1 MRNLLIVDDEVYAL
15 QAMVEGVDWQSAG
28 IDQVFSAGEAE
39 EARAILKRH
48 AIDIMICDI
57 EMPGETGLDLQS
69 WVLKH
74 DPGMLTIFLTGH
86 ALFVY
91 AQTAIKL
98 NSFDYVLKPAP
109 ADQLLKIVS
118 QAVDKIKAGEQRTHT
133 NKLYETVY
141 KRWQTHKP
149 LLTERFWKDAISQ
162 RMTLTKQRLQELAE
176 VYGAEIDPNAR
187 IVPIVISVEEWVREF
202 DLRDEEVLE
211 YALRNAAKEMLLGDR
226 PGEVFQDHGGL
237 NIVLA
242 YEQDGIVASASEME
256 QDCQIYIRECGTYF
270 YCRLSCYVGVPVAV
284 TELQGMLNEL
294 MDMERRNIKELA
306 GVFVYDEQGR
316 DTEDRFLPI
325 PWFSELSIL
334 FETGKVGDLRERVD
348 EIFELLAGQERL
360 SPEILRLYYHAMLHV
375 VYPLLHQKNVSVRS
389 LYPGEREPEESVVTR
404 SLPQLKQWTLDLISR
419 VVPVLYPDDHS
430 PMTIV
435 DQLCIYIENHIGEEL
450 MREELASFAGFN
462 PAYLSRLFRKEKGM
476 SLSEFILQRRV
487 AKAKTLLSQSTVKV
501 TDIAGKVGYYNY
513 SHFTKMFKK
522 CTGITPQEF
531 RKQSRTVQL

>member
-15 QAMVEGVDWQSAG
+15 QAMVEGVDWSSAG
-28 IDQVFSAGEAE
+28 IDQVFSAGDAE
-39 EARAILKRH
+39 EARLLMKAH
-48 AIDIMICDI
+48 PIDILICDI

-86 ALFVY
+86 ALFDY

-98 NSFDYVLKPAP
+98 NSFDYLLKPAP
-109 ADQLLKIVS
+109 ADQLLKVVT
-118 QAVDKIKAGEQRTHT
+118 QAIDKIKDGEQRSRT
-133 NKLYETVY
+133 NEVYESVY

-162 RMTLTKQRLQELAE
+162 RITLTQQKLQELAE
-176 VYGAEIDPNAR
+176 VYGAEIDPQAR
-187 IVPIVISVEEWVREF
+187 VLPIVISVEEWVRDF

-211 YALRNAAKEMLLGDR
+211 YALRNAAKEMLLGDK
-226 PGEVFQDHGGL
+226 PGEVFQDHSGL
-237 NIVLA
+237 NIVLV
-242 YEQDGIVASASEME
+242 YEQDGVVPTASEVV
-256 QDCQIYIRECGTYF
+256 QGCQSYIQECGTYF
-270 YCRLSCYVGVPVAV
+270 YCRLSCYVGIPVAV
-284 TELQGMLNEL
+284 TDIQGMLNEL
-294 MDMERRNIKELA
+294 MDMERRNINELE
-306 GVFVYDEQGR
+306 GVFIYDEAGR

-334 FETGKVGDLRERVD
+334 FETGKFDDLRERVD
-348 EIFELLAGQERL
+348 EIFELLAAQERL

-375 VYPLLHQKNVSVRS
+375 IYPLLHQKNVSVRS

-404 SLPQLKQWTLDLISR
+404 SLPQLKQWTSDLISR
-419 VVPVLYPDDHS
+419 AIPVLYPDDHS

-531 RKQSRTVQL
+531 RKQSRTVQI

>member
-1 MRNLLIVDDEVYAL
+1 VDDEVYAL
-15 QAMVEGVDWQSAG
+15 QAMVEGVDWSLAG
-28 IDQVFSAGEAE
+28 IDQVFSAGDAE
-39 EARAILKRH
+39 EARMLMKSH
-48 AIDIMICDI
+48 PIDIMICDI

-86 ALFVY
+86 ALFDY

-109 ADQLLKIVS
+109 ADQLLKVVS
-118 QAVDKIKAGEQRTHT
+118 QAMDKIKDDEQRSRT
-133 NKLYETVY
+133 NEVYENVY

-162 RMTLTKQRLQELAE
+162 RVTLTQQKLQELAE
-176 VYGAEIDPNAR
+176 VYGAEIDPQVR
-187 IVPIVISVEEWVREF
+187 VLPIVISVEEWVRDF

-211 YALRNAAKEMLLGDR
+211 YALRNAAKEMLLGDK
-226 PGEVFQDHGGL
+226 PGEVFQDHSGL

-242 YEQDGIVASASEME
+242 YEQDGIIPTASEMA
-256 QDCQIYIRECGTYF
+256 QGCQSYIQECGTYF

-284 TELQGMLNEL
+284 TDLQGMLNEL
-294 MDMERRNIKELA
+294 MDMERRNINELE
-306 GVFVYDEQGR
+306 GVFIYDEVGR

-334 FETGKVGDLRERVD
+334 FETGKFNDLRERVD
-348 EIFELLAGQERL
+348 EIFELLAAQERL

-375 VYPLLHQKNVSVRS
+375 IYPLLHQKNVSVRS
-389 LYPGEREPEESVVTR
+389 LYPGEREPEEHVVTR
-404 SLPQLKQWTLDLISR
+404 SLPQLKQWTSDLISR
-419 VVPVLYPDDHS
+419 AIPVLYPDDHS

-531 RKQSRTVQL
+531 RKQSRTVQI

>member
-15 QAMVEGVDWQSAG
+15 QAMVEGVDWTLAG
-28 IDQVFSAGEAE
+28 IDQVFSAGDAE
-39 EARAILKRH
+39 EARMLLK
-48 AIDIMICDI
+48 AQPIDIMICDI

-74 DPGMLTIFLTGH
+74 DPGILTIFLTGH
-86 ALFVY
+86 ALFDY

-109 ADQLLKIVS
+109 ADQLLKVVT
-118 QAVDKIKAGEQRTHT
+118 QAIDKIKDGEQHSRT
-133 NKLYETVY
+133 NEVYETVY
-141 KRWQTHKP
+141 RRWQTHKP
-149 LLTERFWKDAISQ
+149 LLTERFWKDAVSQ
-162 RMTLTKQRLQELAE
+162 RLTLTPQKLKELAE
-176 VYGAEIDPNAR
+176 VYGAEIDPQAH
-187 IVPIVISVEEWVREF
+187 VLPIVISVEEWVREF

-211 YALRNAAKEMLLGDR
+211 YALRNAAKEMLLGDK
-226 PGEVFQDHGGL
+226 PGEVFQDHSGL

-242 YEQDGIVASASEME
+242 YEQDGISPTASELAE
-256 QDCQIYIRECGTYF
+256 GCQSYIRKCGSYF
-270 YCRLSCYVGVPVAV
+270 YCRLSCYVGVPVAI

-294 MDMERRNIKELA
+294 MDMERRNINELE
-306 GVFVYDEQGR
+306 GVFKYDVQGR
-316 DTEDRFLPI
+316 EAEDRFLPI
-325 PWFSELSIL
+325 PWFPELSVL
-334 FETGKVGDLRERVD
+334 FETGKFEDLRERVD
-348 EIFELLAGQERL
+348 EIFELLAAQERL

-404 SLPQLKQWTLDLISR
+404 SLPQLKHWTSDLISR
-419 VVPVLYPDDHS
+419 AIPVLYPDDHS

-531 RKQSRTVQL
+531 RKQSRAVQI

>member
-28 IDQVFSAGEAE
+28 IDQVFSAGDAE

-86 ALFVY
+86 ALFAY

-176 VYGAEIDPNAR
+176 VYGAEIDPDAR

-389 LYPGEREPEESVVTR
+389 LYPGEREPEESFVTR
-404 SLPQLKQWTLDLISR
+404 SLPQLKLWTLDLISR

-430 PMTIV
+430 AMTIV

>member
-15 QAMVEGVDWQSAG
+15 QAMVEGVDWSLAG
-28 IDQVFSAGEAE
+28 IDQVFSAGDAE
-39 EARAILKRH
+39 EARLLIKTH
-48 AIDIMICDI
+48 PIDIMICDI

-86 ALFVY
+86 ALFDY

-109 ADQLLKIVS
+109 ADQLLKVVN
-118 QAVDKIKAGEQRTHT
+118 QAMDKIKDGELRSRT
-133 NKLYETVY
+133 NEVYETVY

-149 LLTERFWKDAISQ
+149 LLTERFWKDALSQ
-162 RMTLTKQRLQELAE
+162 RVTLTHQRLQELAE
-176 VYGAEIDPNAR
+176 VYGAEIDPQVR
-187 IVPIVISVEEWVREF
+187 VLPIVISVEEWMRDF

-211 YALRNAAKEMLLGDR
+211 YALRNAAKEMLLGDK
-226 PGEVFQDHGGL
+226 PGEVFQDHSGL

-242 YEQDGIVASASEME
+242 YEQD
-256 QDCQIYIRECGTYF
+256 
-270 YCRLSCYVGVPVAV
+270 V
-284 TELQGMLNEL
+284 TDLQGMLNEL
-294 MDMERRNIKELA
+294 MDMERRNINELE
-306 GVFVYDEQGR
+306 GVFIYDEVGR

-334 FETGKVGDLRERVD
+334 FETGKFDDLRERVD
-348 EIFELLAGQERL
+348 EIFELLAAQERL
-360 SPEILRLYYHAMLHV
+360 SPEILHLYYHAMLHV
-375 VYPLLHQKNVSVRS
+375 IYPLLHQKNVS
-389 LYPGEREPEESVVTR
+389 
-404 SLPQLKQWTLDLISR
+404 WTSDLISR
-419 VVPVLYPDDHS
+419 AIPVLYPDDHS

-531 RKQSRTVQL
+531 RKQSRTVQI

>member
-15 QAMVEGVDWQSAG
+15 QAMVEGVDWHSAG
-28 IDQVFSAGEAE
+28 IDQVFSAGDAE
-39 EARAILKRH
+39 EARTILKRH

-86 ALFVY
+86 ALFAY
-91 AQTAIKL
+91 AQSAIKL

-242 YEQDGIVASASEME
+242 YEQDGIVASAKEME
-256 QDCQIYIRECGTYF
+256 KDCQIYIRECGTYF

-294 MDMERRNIKELA
+294 MDMERRNIKELE

-404 SLPQLKQWTLDLISR
+404 SLPQLKQWTLELISR

>member
-15 QAMVEGVDWQSAG
+15 QAMVEGVDWQAAG
-28 IDQVFSAGEAE
+28 IDQVFSAGDAE
-39 EARAILKRH
+39 EARKILKAN

-74 DPGMLTIFLTGH
+74 DPGILTIFLTGH
-86 ALFVY
+86 ALFDY

-98 NSFDYVLKPAP
+98 SSFDYVLKPAP
-109 ADQLLKIVS
+109 ADQLIKVVT
-118 QAVDKIKAGEQRTHT
+118 QAVEKIKDGEQRTRT
-133 NKLYETVY
+133 NEVYETVY
-141 KRWQTHKP
+141 KRWKTHKP

-162 RMTLTKQRLQELAE
+162 RITLTEQRLQELAE
-176 VYGAEIDPNAR
+176 LYGAEIDPQAR
-187 IVPIVISVEEWVREF
+187 VLPIVISVEEWVRDF

-211 YALRNAAKEMLLGDR
+211 YALRNAAKEMLLGDK
-226 PGEVFQDHGGL
+226 PGEVFQDQSGL

-242 YEQDGIVASASEME
+242 YEQDGIIPSASEVA
-256 QDCQIYIRECGTYF
+256 QRCQGYIQECGTYF
-270 YCRLSCYVGVPVAV
+270 YCRLSCYVGAPVAV

-294 MDMERRNIKELA
+294 MDMERRNIKELEE
-306 GVFVYDEQGR
+306 VFVYDERGR
-316 DTEDRFLPI
+316 DQEDRFLPI

-348 EIFELLAGQERL
+348 EIFELLAAQEGL
-360 SPEILRLYYHAMLHV
+360 SPEMLHLYYHAMLHV
-375 VYPLLHQKNVSVRS
+375 VYPLLHQKNVSIRS
-389 LYPGEREPEESVVTR
+389 LYPGEREPEEGMVTR
-404 SLPQLKQWTLDLISR
+404 SLPQLKQWTSDLIDR
-419 VVPVLYPDDHS
+419 VIPVLYPDDHS

-435 DQLCIYIENHIGEEL
+435 DQLCVYIETHIGEEL
-450 MREELASFAGFN
+450 MREELAAFAGFN

-476 SLSEFILQRRV
+476 SLSEFILQGRV

-531 RKQSRTVQL
+531 RKQSRTV

>member
-15 QAMVEGVDWQSAG
+15 QAMVEGVDWSQAG
-28 IDQVFSAGEAE
+28 VDQVFSAGDAE
-39 EARAILKRH
+39 EARMVMKAH
-48 AIDIMICDI
+48 PIDIMICDI

-86 ALFVY
+86 ALFDY

-109 ADQLLKIVS
+109 ADQLIKVVS
-118 QAVDKIKAGEQRTHT
+118 QAMDKIKDGEQRSHT
-133 NKLYETVY
+133 NEVYETVY

-162 RMTLTKQRLQELAE
+162 RVTLTQQKLQELAE
-176 VYGAEIDPNAR
+176 VYGAEIDPQVR
-187 IVPIVISVEEWVREF
+187 VLPIVISVEEWVRDF

-211 YALRNAAKEMLLGDR
+211 YALRNAAKEMLLGDK
-226 PGEVFQDHGGL
+226 PGEVFQDHSGL

-242 YEQDGIVASASEME
+242 YEQDGIIPTASEME
-256 QDCQIYIRECGTYF
+256 QGCQSYIQECSTYF

-284 TELQGMLNEL
+284 TDLQGMLNEL
-294 MDMERRNIKELA
+294 MDMERRNINELE
-306 GVFVYDEQGR
+306 GVFIYDEVGR

-334 FETGKVGDLRERVD
+334 FETGKFDDLRDRVD
-348 EIFELLAGQERL
+348 EIFELLAAQERL

-375 VYPLLHQKNVSVRS
+375 IYPLLHQKNVSVRS

-419 VVPVLYPDDHS
+419 AIPVLYPDDQS

-531 RKQSRTVQL
+531 RKQSRTVQI

>member
-15 QAMVEGVDWQSAG
+15 QAMVEGVNWHSAG
-28 IDQVFSAGEAE
+28 IDQVFSAGDAE
-39 EARAILKRH
+39 EARIILKRH

-86 ALFVY
+86 ALFAY
-91 AQTAIKL
+91 AQSAIKL

-242 YEQDGIVASASEME
+242 YEQDGIVASAKEME
-256 QDCQIYIRECGTYF
+256 KDCQIYIRECGTYF

-294 MDMERRNIKELA
+294 MDMERRNIKELE

-404 SLPQLKQWTLDLISR
+404 SLPQLKQWTLELISR

>member
-15 QAMVEGVDWQSAG
+15 QAMVEGVDWHSAG
-28 IDQVFSAGEAE
+28 IDQVFSAGDAE
-39 EARAILKRH
+39 EARTLLKRH
-48 AIDIMICDI
+48 SIDIMICDI

-86 ALFVY
+86 ALFAY
-91 AQTAIKL
+91 AQSAIKL

-141 KRWQTHKP
+141 KRWQTYKP

-256 QDCQIYIRECGTYF
+256 KECQIYIRECGTYF

-294 MDMERRNIKELA
+294 MDMERRNIKELE

-348 EIFELLAGQERL
+348 EIFELLASQERL

-389 LYPGEREPEESVVTR
+389 LYPREREPEESVVTR
-404 SLPQLKQWTLDLISR
+404 SLPQLKQ
-419 VVPVLYPDDHS
+419 
-430 PMTIV
+430 
-435 DQLCIYIENHIGEEL
+435 
-450 MREELASFAGFN
+450 
-462 PAYLSRLFRKEKGM
+462 
-476 SLSEFILQRRV
+476 
-487 AKAKTLLSQSTVKV
+487 
-501 TDIAGKVGYYNY
+501 
-513 SHFTKMFKK
+513 
-522 CTGITPQEF
+522 
-531 RKQSRTVQL
+531 

>member
-15 QAMVEGVDWQSAG
+15 QAMVEGVDWHSAG
-28 IDQVFSAGEAE
+28 IDQVFSAGDAE
-39 EARAILKRH
+39 EARTILKRH

-86 ALFVY
+86 ALFAY
-91 AQTAIKL
+91 AQSAIKL

-242 YEQDGIVASASEME
+242 YEQDGIVASAKEME
-256 QDCQIYIRECGTYF
+256 KDCQIYIRECGTYF

-294 MDMERRNIKELA
+294 MDMERRNIKELE

-334 FETGKVGDLRERVD
+334 FETGKVGDLHERVD

>member
-28 IDQVFSAGEAE
+28 IDQVFSAGDAE

-86 ALFVY
+86 ALFAY

-389 LYPGEREPEESVVTR
+389 LYPGEREPEESFVTR

>member
-15 QAMVEGVDWQSAG
+15 QAMVEGVDWHSAG
-28 IDQVFSAGEAE
+28 IDQVFSAGDAE
-39 EARAILKRH
+39 EARTLLKRH
-48 AIDIMICDI
+48 SIDIMICDI

-86 ALFVY
+86 ALFAY
-91 AQTAIKL
+91 AQSAIKL

-256 QDCQIYIRECGTYF
+256 KECQIYIRECGTYF

-294 MDMERRNIKELA
+294 MDMERRNIKELE

-348 EIFELLAGQERL
+348 EIFELLASQERL